1 MNNYS
6 FLPLQKQIIHVE
18 NFIPRKR
25 SCTNVLIFIILPDK
39 MLYFAFW
46 VTYQCISLIEEVSY
60 ILCYSYKHFSL
71 NPTFGSKTS
80 TTNGGMSAY
89 QTHPCS
95 RQWSKSCSCPCSPLT
110 MQPLMQFIPE
120 IYQSFTI
127 LWQHG
132 GNMSQWQ
139 TSPCA
144 MVNFCQNLSVRKL
157 ILSPQ
162 WGWICVAHCH

>member
-60 ILCYSYKHFSL
+60 ILCYSYKHFSF
-71 NPTFGSKTS
+71 NPTFGSKTG
-80 TTNGGMSAY
+80 TTNGGKACGCLQWMSAH
-89 QTHPCS
+89 QTRPCS
-95 RQWSKSCSCPCSPLT
+95 GPWCNRLCSLPLRFTSPL
-110 MQPLMQFIPE
+110 QFCD
-120 IYQSFTI
+120 S
-127 LWQHG
+127 
-132 GNMSQWQ
+132 
-139 TSPCA
+139 
-144 MVNFCQNLSVRKL
+144 MVA
-157 ILSPQ
+157 
-162 WGWICVAHCH
+162 ICCSDKWLHV